1 MRDVGNAVAA
11 AAFAAFD
18 LPPKP
23 SRDASSAEK
32 MAYSQAKYGRGAPD
46 FVAAAARLQAKA
58 ARLQANYSSA
68 ADKPTPSSTTPRM
81 PEAQTVTKTPVPKP
95 TSIVTGARRQ
105 PPPPAPPPPSNV
117 IDLIDFGDAPPVA
130 PHPVP
135 AAATGQDVGIM
146 ELMKAT
152 ATDNPHENE
161 IATHQKKKAN
171 VLAHF
176 GTRMSVPIPAVPVA
190 MPASMPVALPTANYD
205 SNAFF
210 AQFGL

>member
-1 MRDVGNAVAA
+1 MG
-11 AAFAAFD
+11 
-18 LPPKP
+18 
-23 SRDASSAEK
+23 K

-46 FVAAAARLQAKA
+46 FVAKA

-68 ADKPTPSSTTPRM
+68 ADKPTTSSTTPRM

-117 IDLIDFGDAPPVA
+117 IDLIDFGNAPPVA

-176 GTRMSVPIPAVPVA
+176 GTRMSVAI
-190 MPASMPVALPTANYD
+190 PASMQVALPTANYD